1 MLPPMIQKKPRR
13 RIRINAGDVFAVPL
27 SVDELIFGYVRAYQ
41 DPDVAILP
49 FISNGRMLGEH
60 EIPTLECHLHVAS
73 LRVAMER
80 GEWPRIGRV
89 PFEDEDSSWAPPRKQ
104 IIDFRPD
111 VRLVIV
117 KGQLVNAE
125 RYGEWDDLPEMLRR
139 DDDGLKNLIN
149 DSKSD
154 FLKIK

>member
-1 MLPPMIQKKPRR
+1 MIQKKPRR

-27 SVDELIFGYVRAYQ
+27 SVDKLIFGYVRAYQ

-60 EIPTLECHLHVAS
+60 EIPTLECHLHASS

-80 GEWPRIGRV
+80 GEWPRIGRI
-89 PFEDEDSSWAPPRKQ
+89 PFEDEDSSCPPPRRQ
-104 IIDFRPD
+104 TIYFRPD

-117 KGQLVNAE
+117 KGQLVSSDL
-125 RYGEWDDLPEMLRR
+125 YGEWENLPEIFRR
-139 DDDGLKNLIN
+139 DDDGLKQLIQ
-149 DSKSD
+149 DAKSG
-154 FLKIK
+154 FLQME

>member
-1 MLPPMIQKKPRR
+1 MIQKKPRR

-89 PFEDEDSSWAPPRKQ
+89 PFEDEVSSWPPPRKQ

-117 KGQLVNAE
+117 QGRLVNSDL
-125 RYGEWDDLPEMLRR
+125 YGEWENLPEIVRR
-139 DDDGLKNLIN
+139 DDDGLKQLIQ
-149 DSKSD
+149 DAKSG
-154 FLKIK
+154 FLQME

>member
-1 MLPPMIQKKPRR
+1 MIQKKPKR
-13 RIRINAGDVFAVPL
+13 RIRINAGEIFAVPL
-27 SVDELIFGYVRAYQ
+27 SADELIFGYIRAYQ

-49 FISNGRMLGEH
+49 FISKGRMLDEH

-80 GEWPRIGRV
+80 GEWPRIGRI
-89 PFEDEDSSWAPPRKQ
+89 PFEDGNSSWPPPRKQ

-117 KGQLVNAE
+117 KGKLVSSD
-125 RYGEWDDLPEMLRR
+125 RYGEWENLPEMLRR
-139 DDDGLKNLIN
+139 DDDGLKQLII
-149 DSKSD
+149 DAKPG
-154 FLKIK
+154 FLEVK